1 MPHHPERGPFPMTDA
16 MAVSGTAPSPRSDRA
31 APSRTAIAA
40 ALLVLVCGLPG
51 SAAAHASVPPP
62 SLACD
67 ARHRSDDP
75 EWHLLF
81 GQAYLDTVVAT
92 AAVSRSASAA
102 ALQSDHW
109 DLRPSGN
116 RLMTQWKP
124 IHHLLFRLFSGKAFG
139 RVFVDV
145 TPLAG
150 RRTQI
155 RFQGVL
161 ATHRDIEHNPA
172 RGWAEH
178 AYASAVRVWQKE
190 MRDDVTRLDP

>member
-1 MPHHPERGPFPMTDA
+1 MRHHPERGPFPMTDA
-16 MAVSGTAPSPRSDRA
+16 LAVSGPAPPARSHRA
-31 APSRTAIAA
+31 APPWAAIAA
-40 ALLVLVCGLPG
+40 ALLVFVCGLPG
-51 SAAAHASVPPP
+51 SAAAHASAPPP
-62 SLACD
+62 SLASEPG
-67 ARHRSDDP
+67 HRVDDP

-81 GQAYLDTVVAT
+81 GQAYLDTVTAT
-92 AAVSRSASAA
+92 AAASRSASAA

-109 DLRPSGN
+109 DLKPSGGH
-116 RLMTQWKP
+116 LLTQWKP

-190 MRDDVTRLDP
+190 MRDDLTRLDP